1 MVSRL
6 DTNKD
11 LIRRYYSDLWNRR
24 DDAVIDEIIAPN
36 IQFRGSLGVTVSG
49 RQGFRG
55 YVAQVRAAFPNR
67 VDSLLAENDEVLA
80 QLTYIGTHQGN
91 LYGTAPTHKKVE
103 YGGLAVF
110 KVYDGKI
117 VSGLVYGDTV
127 GLMRQIGFEFPG
139 VP

>member
-49 RQGFRG
+49 R
-55 YVAQVRAAFPNR
+55 
-67 VDSLLAENDEVLA
+67 
-80 QLTYIGTHQGN
+80 
-91 LYGTAPTHKKVE
+91 
-103 YGGLAVF
+103 
-110 KVYDGKI
+110 
-117 VSGLVYGDTV
+117 
-127 GLMRQIGFEFPG
+127 
-139 VP
+139 